1 VRELEVCRKDGTLFP
16 AHLSIAEWWGGGYR
30 HFTEILR
37 DLTSQRLEQL
47 ERAKL
52 EAQLYQAEKM
62 EAIGNLT
69 GGMAQDFNNILGV
82 IIGNVDLLRDLR
94 KEDADIEELTRNVL
108 DAAEHGADLTRR
120 LLAFARRQPLG
131 RNASISI
138 S

>member
-1 VRELEVCRKDGTLFP
+1 M
-16 AHLSIAEWWGGGYR
+16 SIAEWWGGGYR
-30 HFTEILR
+30 HFTGILR
-37 DLTSQRLEQL
+37 DLTSQRREQL

-52 EAQLYQAEKM
+52 EAQLYQAQKM

-69 GGMAQDFNNILGV
+69 GGMAHDFNNILGV

-94 KEDADIEELTRNVL
+94 KEDAEIEELTRNVL

-120 LLAFARRQPLG
+120 LLALPGSSRSG